1 MRTKYNRL
9 HKRRIK
15 HEQQNVC
22 YRAARSRRSRNRLA
36 RKPKGVIGKEAP
48 AQRLRRPR
56 RMVRSTPSYGIRRS
70 VRRGVRTGSTQRN
83 AQPVDPTDTP
93 TETKTKLSGRVI
105 PDIWE
110 RDGFY
115 RTLLH
120 HNETMCEVFQYSKKR
135 ADYYDRYPNGVRII
149 HQKEG
154 WRLQAEQWIADGRFD
169 GHYMFRQTSTK
180 EAG

>member
-1 MRTKYNRL
+1 MRTKYSKL
-9 HKRRIK
+9 HKEKIK
-15 HEQQNVC
+15 HERQNVG
-22 YRAARSRRSRNRLA
+22 YRKVQRGRKQVGQGRLSRMVARKAARAQTKSRYQRRIYSAASPIIRRLNRRS
-36 RKPKGVIGKEAP
+36 E
-48 AQRLRRPR
+48 
-56 RMVRSTPSYGIRRS
+56 S
-70 VRRGVRTGSTQRN
+70 VGGQKD
-83 AQPVDPTDTP
+83 PVDPTDTP
-93 TETKTKLSGRVI
+93 IETKTNLLGRVI

-169 GHYMFRQTSTK
+169 GHYMFRQTSI
-180 EAG
+180 